1 MIDEKKIH
9 KDTFN
14 FEKYNKDKIKEVDE
28 HNKRLLEK
36 YSQFDKTILVKEAQK
51 VSQYLTRKSLFINW
65 GEGQYE
71 KIFGHS

>member
-36 YSQFDKTILVKEAQK
+36 YSQFDTTILEKEAHK
-51 VSQYLTRKSLFINW
+51 ASQYLIRKSVFINW
-65 GEGQYE
+65 KDNQYE
-71 KIFGHS
+71 EIFGHN

>member
-14 FEKYNKDKIKEVDE
+14 FEKYNKDKIKEIDE
-28 HNKRLLEK
+28 HNKKLFEK
-36 YSQFDKTILVKEAQK
+36 YSQFDEITLVKEARK

-65 GEGQYE
+65 EEGQYE
-71 KIFGHS
+71 EIFGHS